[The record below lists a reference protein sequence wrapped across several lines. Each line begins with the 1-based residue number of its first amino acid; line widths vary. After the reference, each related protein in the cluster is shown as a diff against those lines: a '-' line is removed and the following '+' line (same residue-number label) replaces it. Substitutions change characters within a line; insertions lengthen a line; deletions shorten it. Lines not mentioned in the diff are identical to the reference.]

1 MECKRRSFLTCK
13 IWRTLYRKI
22 VATLKYYTER
32 SSVNDSTGD
41 EDAEQMVQTHESDFF
56 TVIDVLKQGMSIAEE
71 ANDETT
77 GVMLLDIH

>member
-1 MECKRRSFLTCK
+1 
-13 IWRTLYRKI
+13 
-22 VATLKYYTER
+22 LKYYTER

-41 EDAEQMVQTHESDFF
+41 EDSEQMVQTHESDFS

>member
-1 MECKRRSFLTCK
+1 
-13 IWRTLYRKI
+13 
-22 VATLKYYTER
+22 LKYYTER

-41 EDAEQMVQTHESDFF
+41 KDSEQMVQTHESDFS

>member
-1 MECKRRSFLTCK
+1 
-13 IWRTLYRKI
+13 
-22 VATLKYYTER
+22 
-32 SSVNDSTGD
+32 
-41 EDAEQMVQTHESDFF
+41 MVQAHESDFS